1 MELRQLRYLLTIAE
15 TGNFTRA
22 AEQLYVTQSAL
33 SQQIQ
38 SLEQEVGAVLLD
50 RSRRGARLTTAGE
63 ILSRHAERIM
73 LEIDQAS
80 IALRE
85 LNGLQRGE
93 LRLGVVQTVNSYF
106 IPTLITEFAARY
118 PDIRL
123 QVEELSADDIE
134 SGLENGDLQVGISFV
149 PPTLPSIRY
158 ADLFTEELTLVIRRD
173 HPLAKAHSVPVAALD
188 GMTRIMLA
196 KTFCTR
202 RLWEESA
209 RLVSAVPRIAME
221 INTVSGILS
230 VVEKTGIPTVL
241 PGSVVR
247 GNAALIG
254 VPLCDPVPSRK
265 VGVIWNAGSYLCAAS
280 RAFIEI
286 AGQISTRG
294 E

>member
-1 MELRQLRYLLTIAE
+1 MELRQLKYLLVIAE

-38 SLEQEVGAVLLD
+38 ALEQEIGAVLLD
-50 RSRRGARLTTAGE
+50 RSRRGTRLTTAGE
-63 ILSRHAERIM
+63 ILTRHAARVM
-73 LEIDQAS
+73 QEIDQAAV
-80 IALRE
+80 ALRE

-106 IPTLITEFAARY
+106 IPTLITQFASRY

-123 QVEELSADDIE
+123 QVDELAADDIE
-134 SGLENGDLQVGISFV
+134 AALVNGDVQVGVSFV
-149 PPTLPSIRY
+149 PPTLASLGFV
-158 ADLFTEELTLVIRRD
+158 DLFTEELVLVTRRD
-173 HPLAKAHSVPVAALD
+173 HPLADERSLAVSALD
-188 GMTRIMLA
+188 GMPLIMLA

-221 INTVSGILS
+221 MNTVSGILS
-230 VVEKTGIPTVL
+230 VVEKTGIPSVL
-241 PGSVVR
+241 PGRAVSED
-247 GNAALIG
+247 GTLIG
-254 VPLCDPVPSRK
+254 IPLRDPVPSRR
-265 VGVIWNAGSYLCAAS
+265 VGVLWNAGTFVCAAS

-286 AGQISTRG
+286 AEDLR
-294 E
+294 EA

>member
-1 MELRQLRYLLTIAE
+1 MELRQLKYLLVIAE

-38 SLEQEVGAVLLD
+38 ALEQEIGAVLLD
-50 RSRRGARLTTAGE
+50 RSRRGTRLTTAGE
-63 ILSRHAERIM
+63 ILTRHAARVM
-73 LEIDQAS
+73 QEIDQAAV
-80 IALRE
+80 ALRE

-106 IPTLITEFAARY
+106 IPTLITQFASRY

-123 QVEELSADDIE
+123 QVDELAADDIE
-134 SGLENGDLQVGISFV
+134 AALVNGDVQVGVSFV
-149 PPTLPSIRY
+149 PPTLASLGFV
-158 ADLFTEELTLVIRRD
+158 DLFTEELVLVTRRD
-173 HPLAKAHSVPVAALD
+173 HPLADERSLAVSALD
-188 GMTRIMLA
+188 GMPLIMLA

-221 INTVSGILS
+221 MNTVSGILS
-230 VVEKTGIPTVL
+230 VVEKTGIPSVL
-241 PGSVVR
+241 PGRAVSED
-247 GNAALIG
+247 GTLIG
-254 VPLCDPVPSRK
+254 IPLRDPVPSRR
-265 VGVIWNAGSYLCAAS
+265 VGVLWNAATFVCAAS

-286 AGQISTRG
+286 AEDLR
-294 E
+294 EA